1 MSAATAHPLFLWRF
15 CLFVG
20 LSLSSWYTSMI
31 WARAPSKSYQCF
43 TWNLGRYPTLHLS
56 TPSDTQNAAIAVSSL
71 SSITTWTFLS
81 RTTTS
86 SWRTLPQTTCSSQER
101 PLVSD
106 SIPKISIVRPQGCCA
121 ILHMIHRWNR
131 LIMYFF
137 TIYLFSRILHSFR
150 NK

>member
-20 LSLSSWYTSMI
+20 LLLSSWYTSMI
-31 WARAPSKSYQCF
+31 WATAPSKSFQCF
-43 TWNLGRYPTLHLS
+43 TWNLGRYPTRHLS
-56 TPSDTQNAAIAVSSL
+56 TPSNTQNAAIAVSSL

-101 PLVSD
+101 PLVGD
-106 SIPKISIVRPQGCCA
+106 SIPKISIRMLCHITYDTSMESSNNV
-121 ILHMIHRWNR
+121 
-131 LIMYFF
+131 
-137 TIYLFSRILHSFR
+137 LFHYIFI
-150 NK
+150 